1 MNYRI
6 RKYFLI
12 LPAFALLFGVT
23 ACDSDDN
30 DEDLS
35 DSEVFVGNWAVASV
49 SDTNGAAD
57 LSTDFNSIVA
67 RFNASGDGSI
77 TVDATDDANDAAVD
91 FTYSVNET
99 ANTITLVIPLI
110 VDGQQVGTI
119 PLSMGYSIS
128 SDEDTV
134 TFTINQQNAV
144 LINSLFGTALEGAVT
159 MTVIR
164 T

>member
-30 DEDLS
+30 DEDLT
-35 DSEVFVGNWAVASV
+35 DSEVFVGTWAVTSV
-49 SDTNGAAD
+49 SDTNGPAD
-57 LSTDFNSIVA
+57 LQSDFNSIVA

-77 TVDATDDANDAAVD
+77 TVDAVDDADDAMVD

-99 ANTITLVIPLI
+99 ADTIVLNISVP
-110 VDGQQVGTI
+110 GVGTI
-119 PLSMGYSIS
+119 PLSMGYSITNN
-128 SDEDTV
+128 EDTV

-144 LINSLFGTALEGAVT
+144 LINSLFGTALEGAVN
-159 MTVIR
+159 MTVSR
-164 T
+164 Q

>member
-35 DSEVFVGNWAVASV
+35 DSEAFVGNWTVASV

-57 LSTDFNSIVA
+57 LSSDFNSIVA

-77 TVDATDDANDAAVD
+77 TVDAIDDTNDAAVD

-99 ANTITLVIPLI
+99 ANTIVLNISIP
-110 VDGQQVGTI
+110 GVGTI

-128 SDEDTV
+128 SDGDTV

-159 MTVIR
+159 MTVVR
-164 T
+164 S

>member
-12 LPAFALLFGVT
+12 LPAVALLFGVT

-35 DSEVFVGNWAVASV
+35 DSEVFVGNWAVTSV
-49 SDTNGAAD
+49 SDVNGSAD
-57 LSTDFNSIVA
+57 LADFNSIVA
-67 RFNASGDGSI
+67 RFNASGAGSI
-77 TVDATDDANDAAVD
+77 TVDAVDDASDATVD

-99 ANTITLVIPLI
+99 ANTIVLNISVP
-110 VDGQQVGTI
+110 GVGTI
-119 PLSMGYSIS
+119 PLTMGYSIAS
-128 SDEDTV
+128 NEDTV

-144 LINSLFGTALEGAVT
+144 LINSLFGTTLEGAVT
-159 MTVIR
+159 MTVNR

>member
-99 ANTITLVIPLI
+99 ANTIVLNISVP
-110 VDGQQVGTI
+110 GVGTI

>member
-23 ACDSDDN
+23 ACDSDDS

-35 DSEVFVGNWAVASV
+35 DSEVFVGNWAVSSV

-57 LSTDFNSIVA
+57 LGDFNSIVA
-67 RFNASGDGSI
+67 RFNASGGGSI
-77 TVDATDDANDAAVD
+77 TVDAVDDASDATVD

-99 ANTITLVIPLI
+99 AKTIVLNISVP
-110 VDGQQVGTI
+110 GVGTI
-119 PLSMGYSIS
+119 PLTMGYSIS

-144 LINSLFGTALEGAVT
+144 LINSLFGTSLEGAVT
-159 MTVIR
+159 MTVVR
-164 T
+164 M